1 MYTPYRRNA
10 DGTLAVS
17 RSTKVRV
24 INWINDLEDL
34 MNLSIPAR
42 IKRQAELSKARIEA
56 RRANASL

>member
-1 MYTPYRRNA
+1 MFNSRNA

-17 RSTKVRV
+17 QRTKERA

-42 IKRQAELSKARIEA
+42 IARKKAKEVE
-56 RRANASL
+56 